1 MEKGMFDESDY
12 ISIYTRSDALQD
24 GFLIDLSLVAK
35 EEGFLVP
42 VAVTCEAYQKIRP
55 REESELSGQDLRGRL
70 HDMFWMLRLHARQ
83 ERYAETDRLAFN
95 FLIAENGVSRMVEL
109 VFVVHPGDQGE
120 PVMTIML
127 PHED

>member
-12 ISIYTRSDALQD
+12 VSIYTREDALKD
-24 GFLIDLSLVAK
+24 GFLIDISPAAK

-42 VAVTCEAYQKIRP
+42 VAVTCEAYREIRP
-55 REESELSGQDLRGRL
+55 HEESISGGQDLRGRL
-70 HDMFWMLRLHARQ
+70 HDMFWMLRLHAAQKRF
-83 ERYAETDRLAFN
+83 ADTDRLSFS
-95 FLIAENGVSRMVEL
+95 FLIAENNVSRTVNL
-109 VFVVHPGDQGE
+109 ISVVHPGDQGE